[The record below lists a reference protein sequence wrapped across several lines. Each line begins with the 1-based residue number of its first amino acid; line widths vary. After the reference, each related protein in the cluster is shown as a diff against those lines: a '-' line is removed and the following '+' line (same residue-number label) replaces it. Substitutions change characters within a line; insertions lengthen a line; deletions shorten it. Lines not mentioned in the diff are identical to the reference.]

1 MSMSPIR
8 FYQRNAERNEKIT
21 LVSFTGVDTLHNE
34 ASHVILGVLTLDP
47 FYR

>member
-1 MSMSPIR
+1 MQEGMK
-8 FYQRNAERNEKIT
+8 KIT

-34 ASHVILGVLTLDP
+34 ASHVILRVLTLDP